1 MSDGISWLFRSLW
14 WFDAGVLLSL
24 FFNSFSRVFGLM
36 AEWIFDISV
45 WRWRYGWTDIWT
57 DLKMSAR
64 VEKSE
69 TLSNLRLAKKLS
81 YSISAMSHNFKLI
94 HLTPFNT

>member
-1 MSDGISWLFRSLW
+1 MESHDCFALW

-57 DLKMSAR
+57 GTRGK
-64 VEKSE
+64 VVQYE
-69 TLSNLRLAKKLS
+69 TL
-81 YSISAMSHNFKLI
+81 YLI
-94 HLTPFNT
+94 YD

>member
-45 WRWRYGWTDIWT
+45 WRWRYGRTDIWT
-57 DLKMSAR
+57 DLKTSAR
-64 VEKSE
+64 VEKSSNMKLF
-69 TLSNLRLAKKLS
+69 TLFTTSQKA
-81 YSISAMSHNFKLI
+81 
-94 HLTPFNT
+94 

>member
-36 AEWIFDISV
+36 AEWIFDVNV
-45 WRWRYGWTDIWT
+45 WRWTDIWT

-64 VEKSE
+64 VEKS
-69 TLSNLRLAKKLS
+69 SNMKL
-81 YSISAMSHNFKLI
+81 F
-94 HLTPFNT
+94 T

>member
-1 MSDGISWLFRSLW
+1 MSDGIPWLFRSLW

-36 AEWIFDISV
+36 AEWIFDVNV

-64 VEKSE
+64 VEKS
-69 TLSNLRLAKKLS
+69 SNMKL
-81 YSISAMSHNFKLI
+81 F
-94 HLTPFNT
+94 T

>member
-24 FFNSFSRVFGLM
+24 FFNSISRVFGLM
-36 AEWIFDISV
+36 AEWIFDVNV

-64 VEKSE
+64 VEKS
-69 TLSNLRLAKKLS
+69 SNMKL
-81 YSISAMSHNFKLI
+81 F
-94 HLTPFNT
+94 T

>member
-1 MSDGISWLFRSLW
+1 MESHDCFALW

-24 FFNSFSRVFGLM
+24 FFNPFSRVFGLM

-64 VEKSE
+64 VEKS
-69 TLSNLRLAKKLS
+69 SNMKLFTWFTTS
-81 YSISAMSHNFKLI
+81 QKA
-94 HLTPFNT
+94 

>member
-1 MSDGISWLFRSLW
+1 MESPDCFALW

-36 AEWIFDISV
+36 AEWIFD
-45 WRWRYGWTDIWT
+45 GWTDIWT

-64 VEKSE
+64 VEKS
-69 TLSNLRLAKKLS
+69 SNMKLC
-81 YSISAMSHNFKLI
+81 
-94 HLTPFNT
+94 T

>member
-64 VEKSE
+64 VEKS
-69 TLSNLRLAKKLS
+69 SNMKL
-81 YSISAMSHNFKLI
+81 F
-94 HLTPFNT
+94 T

>member
-14 WFDAGVLLSL
+14 LFDAGALLSL

-57 DLKMSAR
+57 DLKTSAR
-64 VEKSE
+64 VEKSSNMKLF
-69 TLSNLRLAKKLS
+69 TLFTTSQKA
-81 YSISAMSHNFKLI
+81 
-94 HLTPFNT
+94 

>member
-57 DLKMSAR
+57 DLKTLAR
-64 VEKSE
+64 VEKS
-69 TLSNLRLAKKLS
+69 SNMKL
-81 YSISAMSHNFKLI
+81 F
-94 HLTPFNT
+94 T

>member
-1 MSDGISWLFRSLW
+1 MESHDCFALW

-24 FFNSFSRVFGLM
+24 FLNSFSRVFGLM

-64 VEKSE
+64 VEKS
-69 TLSNLRLAKKLS
+69 SNMKLC
-81 YSISAMSHNFKLI
+81 
-94 HLTPFNT
+94 T